1 MDPIS
6 AHTSPS
12 QTPEDRLRYLTGCAA
27 DVELSPGLSIDQY
40 LRAIR
45 SMLQMVDVHIHA
57 NRQESALVLASR
69 FLVLFLQVLPKHKD
83 FRKISAEEMTAW
95 KERCRTTF
103 KKAEVL
109 KQALR
114 ERFAAEHE
122 EYIRQKQEEQIRQLA
137 ESDIDQ
143 LLPEPP
149 PSPPPIST
157 KPVGPIDACSPA
169 TFPITYPRLPEINGP
184 STFSSDSNL
193 PAQPPQVDRSLKPQ
207 TNSAPHGWLPIR
219 MSFELARRFMR
230 LAEPNTIAN
239 RETCAS
245 LCGNLVSN
253 EYRITDVVITKQTGT
268 PDSCTTH
275 NEEELFDYM
284 EKRNLIVLGWIHTHP
299 SQTAFLSSVDQ
310 HTQLSYQIMLPE
322 AIAIVCAPKFNEI
335 TAFSLNPVYGLPY
348 VRQCRESGFHP
359 HPKSIQIYE
368 PSPHVIDDPSAL
380 FNVVD
385 LR

>member
-1 MDPIS
+1 MDPMS
-6 AHTSPS
+6 THTFPS

-40 LRAIR
+40 LRATR
-45 SMLQMVDVHIHA
+45 SMLQMVDAHIRA

-83 FRKISAEEMTAW
+83 FRKINPEEMTAW
-95 KERCRTTF
+95 KERCRSTF
-103 KKAEVL
+103 KKAEAL
-109 KQALR
+109 KQALH
-114 ERFAAEHE
+114 ERFTTEYE
-122 EYIRQKQEEQIRQLA
+122 EYIRQKQEEEIRQLT
-137 ESDIDQ
+137 ESGVDH

-157 KPVGPIDACSPA
+157 QPVGPIDNCSPPA
-169 TFPITYPRLPEINGP
+169 FPVAYPKLPELNGP
-184 STFSSDSNL
+184 NFLVPDKNYPT
-193 PAQPPQVDRSLKPQ
+193 QPPQIDRSLKPQ
-207 TNSAPHGWLPIR
+207 TTSPRHGWLPIR

-245 LCGNLVSN
+245 LCGNLVNN
-253 EYRITDVVITKQTGT
+253 EYRITDVIITKQSGT
-268 PDSCTTH
+268 SDSCTTH
-275 NEEELFDYM
+275 NEEELFNYM
-284 EKRNLIVLGWIHTHP
+284 EKRNLIMLGWIHTHP

-322 AIAIVCAPKFNEI
+322 AIAIVCAPKFDEI
-335 TAFSLNPVYGLPY
+335 TAFSLNPVYGLPF
-348 VRQCRESGFHP
+348 VRQCKESGFHP

-368 PSPHVIDDPSAL
+368 SSPHVIDDPSAS